1 MPKGL
6 IPLMLSPSLTES
18 FGSGPSRTTVILPG
32 GQYTNPSAASSS
44 TPAHKR
50 NASDVTPMIKLS
62 RPPVKT
68 TKRHSQQ
75 VPASLPVLPFTSAE
89 WKKAIT
95 EIKKCYVTRRYR
107 ACSARCNEI
116 LTNSKDLSKVQP
128 AYLIYLNFYAAASLE
143 MCARPLQPASSYR
156 SSLLQQARGHYNAA
170 SSLIRKAEEVAL
182 SQSRSTSAASS
193 LPSLHSPS
201 GSVSSRAWT
210 PESCLM
216 TPSCTHSR
224 KSSLQQEPR
233 SGDRERPKKKVSFE
247 LPKDKDRWSFRLPEP
262 VVRPDS
268 PTLGFDDDYFVSG
281 ASRQE
286 LPDLPAVSSKRWS
299 RQDFEV
305 DPLDSPAS
313 SPPPMPSISED
324 EEPSPS
330 SSPSSEGF
338 GPDACPFGQFG
349 AIDSESARS
358 VSRYCET
365 LSSLK
370 TQVASHL
377 ASLNELL
384 ESDERLQIHDQQ
396 QQQQQQPE
404 SPLLYDATTIKSA
417 HVNRVS
423 HDGRQRSG
431 SSMSFSSVG
440 SIGEDDEARLQDR
453 MARIDK
459 LRMSGWKRKR
469 FDASRYE
476 VLCETVMAELN
487 AN

>member
-1 MPKGL
+1 M
-6 IPLMLSPSLTES
+6 
-18 FGSGPSRTTVILPG
+18 
-32 GQYTNPSAASSS
+32 
-44 TPAHKR
+44 
-50 NASDVTPMIKLS
+50 
-62 RPPVKT
+62 
-68 TKRHSQQ
+68 
-75 VPASLPVLPFTSAE
+75 
-89 WKKAIT
+89 
-95 EIKKCYVTRRYR
+95 
-107 ACSARCNEI
+107 
-116 LTNSKDLSKVQP
+116 VQP

-143 MCARPLQPASSYR
+143 MCARPLQPGSSYR
-156 SSLLQQARGHYNAA
+156 STLLQQARGHYSAA
-170 SSLIRKAEEVAL
+170 QSLIKQAEEVAVA
-182 SQSRSTSAASS
+182 QSRSTSAASS

-216 TPSCTHSR
+216 TPNWTHSR

-233 SGDRERPKKKVSFE
+233 SGGRERPKKKVSFE

-268 PTLGFDDDYFVSG
+268 PTLGFDDDYFASG
-281 ASRQE
+281 ASRQDLPE
-286 LPDLPAVSSKRWS
+286 LPVAASKRWS
-299 RQDFEV
+299 QQDIEI
-305 DPLDSPAS
+305 DPLDVSPAS

-349 AIDSESARS
+349 AADTESARS

-365 LSSLK
+365 LCSLK
-370 TQVASHL
+370 TQVNSHM
-377 ASLNELL
+377 ASLNQLL
-384 ESDERLQIHDQQ
+384 ESDELLQQHDQ
-396 QQQQQQPE
+396 PLE

-417 HVNRVS
+417 HVHRAS
-423 HDGRQRSG
+423 LSGGRQRSG
-431 SSMSFSSVG
+431 SAMSFASVG
-440 SIGEDDEARLQDR
+440 SLGGGDDEEARSQDR

-459 LRMSGWKRKR
+459 LRMNGWKRKR
-469 FDASRYE
+469 FDATRYE

>member
-18 FGSGPSRTTVILPG
+18 FGSGPSRTSVILPA
-32 GQYTNPSAASSS
+32 GQYINPSAAASSAS
-44 TPAHKR
+44 PAHKR

-62 RPPVKT
+62 RPPVRT

-89 WKKAIT
+89 WKRAIT

-116 LTNSKDLSKVQP
+116 LTNTKDLSLVQP

-143 MCARPLQPASSYR
+143 MCARPLQPGSSYR
-156 SSLLQQARGHYNAA
+156 TSLLQQARGHYNAA
-170 SSLIRKAEEVAL
+170 QPLIRQAEEAAVA
-182 SQSRSTSAASS
+182 QSRSTSAASS

-210 PESCLM
+210 PESCVM
-216 TPSCTHSR
+216 TPNWSHSR
-224 KSSLQQEPR
+224 KSSLSQESR
-233 SGDRERPKKKVSFE
+233 SGDRQRPKKKVSFE

-281 ASRQE
+281 ASRQD
-286 LPDLPAVSSKRWS
+286 LPDLPVAASKRWS
-299 RQDFEV
+299 QQDIEI
-305 DPLDSPAS
+305 DPLHSPAS

-338 GPDACPFGQFG
+338 GPDVCPFGQFG
-349 AIDSESARS
+349 AADPESARN

-370 TQVASHL
+370 TQVNSHMS
-377 ASLNELL
+377 SLKQLL
-384 ESDERLQIHDQQ
+384 EADEQLQAQHD
-396 QQQQQQPE
+396 QPE

-417 HVNRVS
+417 HFNRTS
-423 HDGRQRSG
+423 LGGRQRSS
-431 SSMSFSSVG
+431 SSMSFSSIG
-440 SIGEDDEARLQDR
+440 SIGGDDDEARAQDR
-453 MARIDK
+453 IARIDK
-459 LRMSGWKRKR
+459 LRMNGWKRKR

-476 VLCETVMAELN
+476 VLCGTVMAELN